1 MVIRKMKLQINNLDT
16 VLEYQGADDSDVA
29 NQIQRDENA
38 LLEYMMTGNMRG
50 QKAFCFQGFM
60 FKKELI
66 VTAQFTEPDF

>member
-1 MVIRKMKLQINNLDT
+1 MIRKMKLKINDVET
-16 VLEYQGADDSDVA
+16 VLEYEGADDSEIA

-38 LLEYMMTGNMRG
+38 LLEYMMTGNMNG

-60 FKKELI
+60 FKKDLI

>member
-1 MVIRKMKLQINNLDT
+1 MIRKMKLKINEVET
-16 VLEYQGADDSDVA
+16 MLEYEGADDTDIA
-29 NQIQRDENA
+29 HQIQHDENE
-38 LLEYMMTGNMRG
+38 LLEYMMTGNMHG

>member
-1 MVIRKMKLQINNLDT
+1 MIRKMKLKINEVET
-16 VLEYQGADDSDVA
+16 VLEYEGSDDTDIA
-29 NQIQRDENA
+29 HQIQHDENE
-38 LLEYMMTGNMRG
+38 LLEYMMTGNMHG

>member
-1 MVIRKMKLQINNLDT
+1 MIRKMKLKINDVET
-16 VLEYQGADDSDVA
+16 VLEYEGADDSDVA

-38 LLEYMMTGNMRG
+38 LLEYMMTGNMNG
-50 QKAFCFQGFM
+50 HKAFCFQGFM